1 MAEVLRIS
9 GWSRKVSAQGVVYYT
24 KRGSNESRWIH
35 PGLSQL
41 IYSLS
46 KFDNIRYAAYRLSS
60 KLLEVQVILG
70 SSTVSLPLTQSV
82 LAHHGLSSPSLVLD
96 SQELREFLNDLYNRA
111 TRARGIF
118 SNLANHEVSTE
129 AMASFV
135 EQILDPGHQ
144 GGVTVLGLKTVL
156 AVMTSARLRD
166 RLAYLFRE
174 HSDHQARISETG
186 LAYLLSILSRIPEIL
201 GEGIMFGSG
210 VVNRGVKS
218 CLQAGGGRVVTEEVW
233 MAWASRE
240 PPELVWLTTSYR
252 QQASLKVQHSVR
264 CSSCQTYPMMGMR
277 YQCLQCLSY
286 DMCQN
291 CFFIGMATKGHKPKH
306 PVQEYCYPSTKREEA
321 KAFFAT
327 IVNKF
332 KARQNQPKAR
342 KKVTRTLTAD
352 RSRPNSLQSNKSSQS
367 KFSQLLIKVSPR
379 SSIGESKSSPRS
391 SLGESK
397 SSPVSSGFCS
407 GEECESPSGES
418 SPTGTSHN
426 SDENS
431 PIYEPLIE
439 EPVMEVESPNLE
451 WDDNGIMLGDSALFP
466 DNDIMEEL
474 DNFENSIFRKDI
486 ETGDIMCYQH
496 NTKKVKK
503 QDQMASIIGH
513 IEEDHKKLQTR
524 LEAASPDLVQP
535 VIEAQVQLNR
545 LKDLMLNIF
554 GSKTFLNESAKEIRD
569 QNTFRVNHE
578 DKDEDLVNEIT
589 DNKGYFDDPGETIHE
604 HDNDEKPAESTRL
617 ELFKNIQTPRVKFR
631 GDNIDNFSPI
641 TSFPRIKEEEIHI
654 EPSFAGSNNSNLYLP
669 EKIAEP
675 ENVDNPPVITFNCI
689 SSDSPSGQDD
699 PSLTKYN
706 LSDLSHRMGGTGLYI
721 SRDNG
726 LDITDQ
732 LEEKNDNM
740 DSRYADTVDELE
752 KLMVRLSSVFDTFRD
767 PNGAKGLVGDNEAIF
782 GLVNGI
788 NEDLYGVL
796 AKSKESSI

>member
-9 GWSRKVSAQGVVYYT
+9 GWSRKVSSQGVVYYT

-70 SSTVSLPLTQSV
+70 SSSVSLPLTQSV
-82 LAHHGLSSPSLVLD
+82 LVHHGYSSPSLVLD
-96 SQELREFLNDLYNRA
+96 SQELREFLNDLYIRA
-111 TRARGIF
+111 ARAKGGYF
-118 SNLANHEVSTE
+118 SNHVSHEISTE

-135 EQILDPGHQ
+135 EQILDPAHQ

-156 AVMTSARLRD
+156 AVMTSGRLRE
-166 RLAYLFRE
+166 RLQYLFRE

-186 LAYLLSILSRIPEIL
+186 LTYLLSILSRIPEIL

-210 VVNRGVKS
+210 VVSRGVRA

-252 QQASLKVQHSVR
+252 QQASLKVQHWVK
-264 CSSCQTYPMMGMR
+264 CSSCQSYPLVGMR

-291 CFFIGMATKGHKPKH
+291 CFFIGMSTKGHKPKH
-306 PVQEYCYPSTKREEA
+306 PVQEYCYPSTKKEEA

-352 RSRPNSLQSNKSSQS
+352 RSRPNSIQSNKSSQS

-391 SLGESK
+391 SIGDAK
-397 SSPVSSGFCS
+397 SSPSSGFCS
-407 GEECESPSGES
+407 GEECESPSGDS
-418 SPTGTSHN
+418 SPISNSHN

-439 EPVMEVESPNLE
+439 EPVMEVDSPNLE
-451 WDDNGIMLGDSALFP
+451 WDDNGIELGDSALFP
-466 DNDIMEEL
+466 DKDIIEQL

-486 ETGDIMCYQH
+486 DTGDIMCYQH
-496 NTKKVKK
+496 NTKRVQR

-524 LEAASPDLVQP
+524 LEEASPELVQP
-535 VIEAQVQLNR
+535 VIEAQAQLNR
-545 LKDLMLNIF
+545 LKDLMHNIF
-554 GSKTFLNESAKEIRD
+554 GSRTFLNDS
-569 QNTFRVNHE
+569 V
-578 DKDEDLVNEIT
+578 KDVKDRMMMNVQ
-589 DNKGYFDDPGETIHE
+589 
-604 HDNDEKPAESTRL
+604 DNDLEYEINPNIDQVDEHRVTLNDNDDFEKPAESTRL
-617 ELFKNIQTPRVKFR
+617 EVFKNIQTPRVKFR

-641 TSFPRIKEEEIHI
+641 TSYPRTQEENQIPDNQINSDDSNLLLPPEKCEEPRIV
-654 EPSFAGSNNSNLYLP
+654 
-669 EKIAEP
+669 
-675 ENVDNPPVITFNCI
+675 ENPVITFNCI
-689 SSDSPSGQDD
+689 SSVSTSSTESDD

-732 LEEKNDNM
+732 LDDKNDKS

-752 KLMVRLSSVFDTFRD
+752 KLMMRLSSVFDTFRD
-767 PNGAKGLVGDNEAIF
+767 PNGGKGHVGENQAIF

-796 AKSKESSI
+796 AQSKESSI

>member
-1 MAEVLRIS
+1 
-9 GWSRKVSAQGVVYYT
+9 VSKQGVVYYT

-118 SNLANHEVSTE
+118 SNLASHEVSTE

-135 EQILDPGHQ
+135 EQILDPAHQ

-186 LAYLLSILSRIPEIL
+186 LSYLLSILSRIPEIL

-252 QQASLKVQHSVR
+252 QQASLKVQHGVK
-264 CSSCQTYPMMGMR
+264 CSSCQAHPMMGMR

-306 PVQEYCYPSTKREEA
+306 PVQEYCYPSTKKEEA

-327 IVNKF
+327 IANKF

-352 RSRPNSLQSNKSSQS
+352 RSRPHSIQSSKSSQS
-367 KFSQLLIKVSPR
+367 KLSQLLIKVSPR
-379 SSIGESKSSPRS
+379 SSIGDSKSSPRS
-391 SLGESK
+391 SIGESK

-418 SPTGTSHN
+418 SPNGMSHN
-426 SDENS
+426 SDGNNS

-466 DNDIMEEL
+466 DKDIMEQL

-524 LEAASPDLVQP
+524 LEAASPELVQP
-535 VIEAQVQLNR
+535 VLEAQVQLNR
-545 LKDLMLNIF
+545 LKDLMHNIF
-554 GSKTFLNESAKEIRD
+554 GSKSFLNDSAKEIRE
-569 QNTFRVNHE
+569 NTFRVNNVEE
-578 DKDEDLVNEIT
+578 DDLVYEFT
-589 DNKGYFDDPGETIHE
+589 ENKGYFDGHRESIHE
-604 HDNDEKPAESTRL
+604 NDEEKPAESTRL
-617 ELFKNIQTPRVKFR
+617 EYFKNIQTPRVKFR

-641 TSFPRIKEEEIHI
+641 TSFPRIQEEQIHI
-654 EPSFAGSNNSNLYLP
+654 QTSLIGSNNSNLFP
-669 EKIAEP
+669 SGQCEEP
-675 ENVDNPPVITFNCI
+675 ENVDNPVITFNCI
-689 SSDSPSGQDD
+689 SSDSPSSSGADD

-732 LEEKNDNM
+732 LDDKNDNS

-752 KLMVRLSSVFDTFRD
+752 KLMLRLSSVFDTFRD
-767 PNGAKGLVGDNEAIF
+767 PNGGKGHAGENEAIF